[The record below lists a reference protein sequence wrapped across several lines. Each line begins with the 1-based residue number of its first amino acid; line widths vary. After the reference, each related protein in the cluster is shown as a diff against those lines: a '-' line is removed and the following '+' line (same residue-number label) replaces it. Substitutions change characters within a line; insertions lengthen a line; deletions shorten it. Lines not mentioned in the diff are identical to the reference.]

1 MTSVSRDDLM
11 VLTGPDVRRL
21 LQGRQREVMAAV
33 GAAYIEHFKGHSW
46 LPHSVFVRFPNK
58 EKERIIA
65 LPGYLGGASPT
76 AGVKWISSFPGNLE
90 HGMSRASAVLV
101 LNSLDTGRAQVV
113 LEGSLVSAARTAA
126 SAALAAD
133 KLHAPGAIDALG
145 VIGCGL
151 INREIVTF
159 IAALGRPIGRVVLF
173 DIQPGR
179 AEAFKQAVA
188 AVLPGVP
195 SLVAASVNDV
205 MAQASVLSLAT
216 TAVVPTIQ
224 DLSIC
229 PRGSTVLHISLRDI
243 VADAIAAADNIVDDV
258 DHALRAQT
266 SLHLAEQKLGH
277 RKFVRAT
284 LAEIL
289 LGEQPARA
297 DANRPV
303 VFSPFGLGVLD
314 LAVASLVLAE
324 ADKASVGQRVSGFFA
339 GT

>member
-1 MTSVSRDDLM
+1 MSRDDLV
-11 VLTGPDVRRL
+11 VLTGPDVQRSL
-21 LQGRQREVMAAV
+21 KGRQREVMSAV
-33 GAAYIEHFKGHSW
+33 GAAYVEHFKGNSW

-65 LPGYLGGASPT
+65 LPGYLGGESPT
-76 AGVKWISSFPGNLE
+76 AGVKWISSFPGNLDQ
-90 HGMSRASAVLV
+90 GLSRASAVMV
-101 LNSLDTGRAQVV
+101 LNSLDTGRARVV
-113 LEGSLVSAARTAA
+113 LEGSLISAARTAA

-133 KLHAPGAIDALG
+133 KLHAPGAIDTLG

-151 INREIVTF
+151 INREIITF

-179 AEAFKQAVA
+179 AEAFKPAVA
-188 AVLPGVP
+188 AVLPGV
-195 SLVAASVNDV
+195 SVSIAASVNEV
-205 MAQASVLSLAT
+205 MAQAAVLSLAT
-216 TAVVPTIQ
+216 TAVVPTIE
-224 DLSIC
+224 DLLVC
-229 PRGSTVLHISLRDI
+229 PRGATVLHISLRDI
-243 VADAIAAADNIVDDV
+243 VAEAIAAADNIVDDI

-297 DANRPV
+297 DATRPV

-324 ADKASVGQRVSGFFA
+324 AEKGSIGQRVSGFFT